1 MDLKLEFVGFISV
14 LELEWIS
21 LLQFIIDLLQDNLW
35 GQSKPGRIRM
45 IYHKK
50 TLSHKARVWP
60 QQIITSARVI
70 KTKSYVDL

>member
-50 TLSHKARVWP
+50 TLSRKVRVWP